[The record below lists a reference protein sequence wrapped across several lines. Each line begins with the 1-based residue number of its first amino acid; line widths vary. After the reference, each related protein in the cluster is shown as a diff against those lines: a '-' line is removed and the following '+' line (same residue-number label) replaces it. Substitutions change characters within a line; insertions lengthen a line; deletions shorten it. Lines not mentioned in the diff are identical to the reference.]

1 MRRLLATL
9 SLTLLPT
16 LAAASPLLD
25 PRAVPDGVARP
36 LAASVRVDR
45 ARHPE
50 VYRRVADLEGLRPE
64 VYRRTR
70 AGRPSVAIE
79 LRAMGPAAL
88 LPMLDA
94 LALSGYPRDLSAEE
108 RSALRLGLLETVGN
122 LGDARALPLLRSV
135 FATATEAPELRAAA
149 RGLARVCQD
158 ADRRALMDAVGE
170 RRDPAAAALGLC
182 ADPEA
187 PRWMVSQLESTGDPA
202 HAAALAQGLA
212 ESASS
217 WAGPRARPGMDG
229 PLRARAARAMVRR
242 WRELPAQR
250 SAIGVAA
257 LSMGGAEMLAAVRE
271 ARRDAPADAAPGLAA
286 LERALLRDLGR

>member
-9 SLTLLPT
+9 SLSLLPG
-16 LAAASPLLD
+16 LAGASPLLD
-25 PRAVPDGVARP
+25 PRAVPDSVARP
-36 LAASVRVDR
+36 LATAVRADR

-50 VYRRVADLEGLRPE
+50 AYRRVADLEGLRPE
-64 VYRRTR
+64 FYRRSR

-79 LRAMGPAAL
+79 LRAMGPEAL

-94 LALSGYPRDLSAEE
+94 LALSGYPRDLSADE

-149 RGLARVCQD
+149 RGLARLCQD
-158 ADRRALMDAVGE
+158 ADRRTLMAATGE
-170 RRDPAAAALGLC
+170 RRDPAASALGRC
-182 ADPEA
+182 AHPEA
-187 PRWMVSQLESTGDPA
+187 SRWMVTQLESTAAPS

-217 WAGPRARPGMDG
+217 WARPGARSPLDAS
-229 PLRARAARAMVRR
+229 LRARAARAVIRR

-250 SAIGVAA
+250 DAIGVAA
-257 LSMGGAEMLAAVRE
+257 LSMGGPEMLAAVRE
-271 ARRDAPADAAPGLAA
+271 ARRDAPAEAAPGLAA
-286 LERALLRDLGR
+286 MERALLRDLRR